1 MHYID
6 DFFQG
11 KLSGEEVKMFEEKI
25 VRDPEF
31 AEEVSFYLSSK
42 QSARDLVDEEKKK
55 RFKALYGSSNGF
67 HKPNVEG
74 KVIRFKYAL
83 RVAMIAAV
91 FTTVYLT
98 VFRSDGSSPNKLA
111 NNYLKE
117 NYKELPVK
125 MGREDEMQRA
135 FGLYN
140 NKGDYK
146 ASLSSFE
153 DIIKKDSTSF
163 YAVEYA
169 GLSAL
174 QLSDFDKALH
184 YFKLL
189 ENYPGLFSNR
199 GVFLQALTFMK
210 RSQKGDKGEAEQ
222 LLKKVVAENL
232 DGKEKAEKWLKE
244 F

>member
-91 FTTVYLT
+91 FTAVYLT
-98 VFRSDGSSPNKLA
+98 VFRPDGSSPNNLA

-117 NYKELPVK
+117 NYKDIPVK
-125 MGREDEMQRA
+125 MGRGDERQRA
-135 FGLYN
+135 SDLYN
-140 NKGDYK
+140 SGNYK
-146 ASLSSFE
+146 ASLSAFE
-153 DIIKKDSTSF
+153 DIIKKDTTSF
-163 YAVEYA
+163 YAMEYA

-174 QLSDFDKALH
+174 QLADFDMAVH

-189 ENYPGLFSNR
+189 ENYPGLLSSR

-210 RSQKGDKGEAEQ
+210 RSQKGDKEEAEQ
-222 LLKKVVAENL
+222 LLKRVVAENL
-232 DGKEKAEKWLKE
+232 DGKETAEKWLKK

>member
-31 AEEVSFYLSSK
+31 AGEVAFYLSGK
-42 QSARDLVDEEKKK
+42 QSARDLIDEEKKK
-55 RFKALYGSSNGF
+55 RFKELFKPSNGL
-67 HKPNVEG
+67 HKSNVEG

-91 FTTVYLT
+91 LTALYLT
-98 VFRSDGSSPNKLA
+98 VFRPDGSSPNKLA

-117 NYKELPVK
+117 NYKELSVT
-125 MGREDEMQRA
+125 MGREEEMQTA
-135 FGLYN
+135 SNLYN
-140 NKGDYK
+140 KGNYA
-146 ASLSSFE
+146 ASLSAFE

-163 YAVEYA
+163 YALEYA

-174 QLSDFDKALH
+174 QLPDFEKALN

-199 GVFLQALTFMK
+199 GMFLQALTLMK
-210 RSQKGDKGEAEQ
+210 RSQKGDKEEAEQ
-222 LLKKVVAENL
+222 LLEKVVAENL
-232 DGKEKAEKWLKE
+232 DGKEMAEKWLKK